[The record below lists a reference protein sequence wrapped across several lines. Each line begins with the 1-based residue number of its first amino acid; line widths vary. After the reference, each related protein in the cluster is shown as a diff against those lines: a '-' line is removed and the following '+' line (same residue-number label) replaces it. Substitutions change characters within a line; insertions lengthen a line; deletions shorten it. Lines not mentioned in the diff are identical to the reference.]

1 MIHDPLENL
10 RKQNRQTIKLGLD
23 RIKAC
28 LDYLG
33 NPQNRFKSVLIGGT
47 NGKGTTTFYLS
58 NLACKLTDYKIARYT
73 SPHLVLWDERFVIN
87 KRIIEHESLNLFS
100 QETINEI
107 LEFEKKN
114 LQYGQLTEF
123 EIYTIIAFK
132 LFASEKV
139 DLAFLEVGMGG
150 RLDATN
156 TTLPENTLLSV
167 ITNISLDHTEH
178 LGNTI
183 EKIAYEKAGIIKEN
197 NLIVT
202 SADKPALTVIK
213 NKANEL
219 NSKLYHVKF
228 EEDKSCFDNNINL
241 ARKTWEVI
249 SSHIKTNSERIDIE
263 DFLKGLS
270 FPGRFQFFKE
280 HNLILDGAH
289 NPRAAGEL
297 KKLLNNHFPNKII
310 VYILGILNKDYE
322 RFIKNLIPE
331 NSSVICTEP
340 KSTRA
345 TKKETLYEYVLR
357 THSKPILANNL
368 LNAIEK
374 AKTLEHDVIVITG
387 SLYLVGEALE
397 LINNKQIPET
407 VLEYN

>member
-1 MIHDPLENL
+1 MIHDPLKNL

-33 NPQNRFKSVLIGGT
+33 NPQDKFKSVLIGGT

-73 SPHLVLWDERFVIN
+73 SPHLILWDERFVIN
-87 KRIIEHESLNLFS
+87 ERIVDHDFLHSLS
-100 QETINEI
+100 KETINEM

-114 LQYGQLTEF
+114 PQYGQLTEF

-156 TTLPENTLLSV
+156 TTSPENTLLSV

-197 NLIVT
+197 DYIVT
-202 SADKPALTVIK
+202 V
-213 NKANEL
+213 
-219 NSKLYHVKF
+219 
-228 EEDKSCFDNNINL
+228 
-241 ARKTWEVI
+241 
-249 SSHIKTNSERIDIE
+249 
-263 DFLKGLS
+263 
-270 FPGRFQFFKE
+270 QM
-280 HNLILDGAH
+280 
-289 NPRAAGEL
+289 
-297 KKLLNNHFPNKII
+297 
-310 VYILGILNKDYE
+310 
-322 RFIKNLIPE
+322 
-331 NSSVICTEP
+331 
-340 KSTRA
+340 
-345 TKKETLYEYVLR
+345 
-357 THSKPILANNL
+357 NL
-368 LNAIEK
+368 L
-374 AKTLEHDVIVITG
+374 
-387 SLYLVGEALE
+387 
-397 LINNKQIPET
+397 
-407 VLEYN
+407 